1 MKKLSLSELYAAAA
15 AILLLI
21 LALVNNAWLM
31 LGVSIVGF
39 VAGLII
45 ARKPA
50 PPAPPSGPEG
60 QAESQEGMLGSLRRA
75 GVFGLVGFAVAIVF
89 AVIILIRR

>member
-1 MKKLSLSELYAAAA
+1 MKKLSLSEIYALAA
-15 AILLLI
+15 AILLLL

-31 LGVSIVGF
+31 LGVSILGL

-50 PPAPPSGPEG
+50 AEG
-60 QAESQEGMLGSLRRA
+60 QEGMLGSLRRA

-89 AVIILIRR
+89 AVILLIHG